1 MFYSPGKKAQQRRG
15 GMDDWSEVITFVG
28 SGFTVSI
35 PLGPPFS
42 QRWFYRVVVSLD

>member
-1 MFYSPGKKAQQRRG
+1 
-15 GMDDWSEVITFVG
+15 MDDWSEVITFVG